1 MTTTTFSVE
10 DELRHIRDLVVVR
23 DALRVRGATPADLQ
37 ECDATIR
44 DARRRLAELAQRS
57 LAVSA

>member
-10 DELRHIRDLVVVR
+10 HELRHIRDLVVVR
-23 DALRVRGATPADLQ
+23 DALRARGATPVDLR
-37 ECDATIR
+37 ECDVTIR
-44 DARRRLAELAQRS
+44 DARRRLAELTRRS